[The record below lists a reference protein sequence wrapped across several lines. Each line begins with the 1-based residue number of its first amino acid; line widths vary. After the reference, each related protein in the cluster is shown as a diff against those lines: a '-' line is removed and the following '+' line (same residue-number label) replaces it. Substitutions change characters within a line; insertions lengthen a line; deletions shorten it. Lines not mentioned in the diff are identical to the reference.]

1 MKLLK
6 LILFAIVVILAVML
20 GFSIIGF
27 VYSALWYV
35 FWIGV
40 LALGGYVGYK
50 ILSKGD
56 SLELEGRDSVSQIEL
71 ENAKLVKSLDDYK
84 REATKSK

>member
-1 MKLLK
+1 MKWFK
-6 LILFAIVVILAVML
+6 LILFAIVIVLAVML

-27 VYSALWYV
+27 VYSALWYA

-40 LALGGYVGYK
+40 LALGGYIGYK
-50 ILSKGD
+50 VLSKGD
-56 SLELEGRDSVSQIEL
+56 SLELEGRDAVSQIEL

-84 REATKSK
+84 REATKK

>member
-6 LILFAIVVILAVML
+6 LIFFAVVVLLAVML

-27 VYSALWYV
+27 VYGALWYL

-40 LALGGYVGYK
+40 LAVGGYVGYK
-50 ILSKGD
+50 VLSKGNN
-56 SLELEGRDSVSQIEL
+56 LELEGRDAVSQIEL
-71 ENAKLVKSLDDYK
+71 ENAKVVKSLEEYK
-84 REATKSK
+84 RQNIK

>member
-50 ILSKGD
+50 ILSKGN
-56 SLELEGRDSVSQIEL
+56 SLELEGRDAVSQIEL

-84 REATKSK
+84 REATKK

>member
-56 SLELEGRDSVSQIEL
+56 SLELEGRDAVSQIEL

-84 REATKSK
+84 REATKK

>member
-6 LILFAIVVILAVML
+6 LILLAVVIIFAVLL

-27 VYSALWYV
+27 VYSALWYL

-40 LALGGYVGYK
+40 LALGGLVGYK
-50 ILSKGD
+50 VLKKGD
-56 SLELEGRDSVSQIEL
+56 TLEIEGRDSVSQIEL
-71 ENAKLVKSLDDYK
+71 ENAKVVKSLEDYK
-84 REATKSK
+84 QKYSK